1 MKDKVVV
8 LLSSG
13 LDSTVNLLQAVKEDE
28 VLAAINID
36 YGQRAAKNE
45 RASAKAVASSLEIPL
60 IEFSL
65 DIFKS
70 FDKNSLTNSD
80 ISLATNMDIN
90 DLAACKETAKNVWV
104 PNRNGV
110 FLNLAA
116 AVAENLGAKYVIPG
130 FNKEEAA
137 TFPDNSKDYMAALDK
152 AFAFSTQNGVKV
164 KCYTV
169 DMAKPEIYQLGL
181 SLGMN
186 EKTLWYCYENGE
198 KPCGA
203 CESCLRFE
211 NAKSQGAK

>member
-36 YGQRAAKNE
+36 YGQRAAVRERDAAKNLC
-45 RASAKAVASSLEIPL
+45 KKLEIPL
-60 IEFSL
+60 FELSL
-65 DIFKS
+65 DIFKT
-70 FDKNSLTNSD
+70 FDKNALTNSS
-80 ISLATNMDIN
+80 INLATNMDIN
-90 DLAACKETAKNVWV
+90 DRDACLETAKNVWV

-130 FNKEEAA
+130 FNKEEAT
-137 TFPDNSKDYMAALDK
+137 TFPDNSKDYMSALDN
-152 AFAFSTQNGVKV
+152 AFSFSTQNGVKV

-169 DMAKPEIYQLGL
+169 DMTKPEIYKLGKT
-181 SLGMN
+181 LGMD
-186 EKTLWYCYENGE
+186 EEAIWYCYEDGE
-198 KPCGA
+198 KPCGV
-203 CESCLRFE
+203 CESCLRFK
-211 NAKSQGAK
+211 NARNQA